1 MLTSEH
7 LDGIHCFAV
16 GDAFMYRVES
26 FGSFHQA
33 QRVRNS
39 GLKSLGGKFKAIT
52 IRNDIFKVYYD
63 KLAVVKISNASQLT
77 EDSKVDAEK
86 LGESSQ
92 VAVRHNFA
100 LTEYFDKLFI
110 SGGF

>member
-1 MLTSEH
+1 M
-7 LDGIHCFAV
+7 
-16 GDAFMYRVES
+16 R
-26 FGSFHQA
+26 
-33 QRVRNS
+33 
-39 GLKSLGGKFKAIT
+39 SLGGKFKAIA

-63 KLAVVKISNASQLT
+63 KLAVVKISNASQMT

-100 LTEYFDKLFI
+100 LAQDENKLFV